1 MLKVLNF
8 LNNENIFKLSTEFK
22 HNDYKHYDKLLEEI
36 KDAFACNDST
46 KIIKAID
53 SFNIVC
59 RKQAIMDTIKAIGEE
74 MAEETMARMANAT
87 VAVEATAKDSNVSLG
102 RGLNKHIT
110 HIDELGYAKE
120 SSVDSNP
127 IEGTNITPLDEMVFL
142 PEESRGEL
150 SEEERE
156 VARRINSADTMIVD
170 PAYKEAVRNTELDN
184 QDHVLKSAN
193 NYNLNNCDLNKD
205 VRHPSGLH
213 LSSNIAEL
221 IKEK

>member
-22 HNDYKHYDKLLEEI
+22 HNDNKHYDKLLEEF
-36 KDAFACNDST
+36 KDAFASNDST
-46 KIIKAID
+46 KLIKAID

-59 RKQAIMDTIKAIGEE
+59 RKQAIMDTIKAIGEK
-74 MAEETMARMANAT
+74 MAEETMARMVNAT
-87 VAVEATAKDSNVSLG
+87 ATV
-102 RGLNKHIT
+102 
-110 HIDELGYAKE
+110 
-120 SSVDSNP
+120 
-127 IEGTNITPLDEMVFL
+127 EGTKTTPLDEMVFL

-170 PAYKEAVRNTELDN
+170 PAYKEVVRNSELDN